1 MPPPLS
7 RLPPPK
13 KKIHIINERSN
24 TTCHSY
30 STSNEFFPSHTRSL
44 ALIHSLSTRTHTLSL
59 SRTNAQTLAPFL
71 SLPLQTGHI
80 RSMLFSLK
88 PSIEIPA
95 NVQADTFNRTYSC
108 QQDKRMYSYK
118 YIHTHYYSLTHTHA
132 PTHSSSLAHPN
143 EPCHLHTLSLQLTY
157 KNKHCLSLSLSLTLL
172 HTHSYK
178 SRHGF

>member
-1 MPPPLS
+1 MGS
-7 RLPPPK
+7 RDDAVASSSLPPPPPP

-44 ALIHSLSTRTHTLSL
+44 ALIHSPPTRTHTLSL

-95 NVQADTFNRTYSC
+95 NVQADTFNRTYSS
-108 QQDKRMYSYK
+108 QQDKRMYSHK
-118 YIHTHYYSLTHTHA
+118 YIHAHYYSLTHSLTHTHT
-132 PTHSSSLAHPN
+132 PTLFLTHTQMNPVTYTHS
-143 EPCHLHTLSLQLTY
+143 
-157 KNKHCLSLSLSLTLL
+157 
-172 HTHSYK
+172 HSN
-178 SRHGF
+178 